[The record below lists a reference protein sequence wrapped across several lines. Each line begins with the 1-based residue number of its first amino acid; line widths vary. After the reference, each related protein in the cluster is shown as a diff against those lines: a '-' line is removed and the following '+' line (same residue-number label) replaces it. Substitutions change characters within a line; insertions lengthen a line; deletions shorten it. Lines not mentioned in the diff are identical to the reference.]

1 MTWLLD
7 CDGVVWLADTAIPGA
22 SEAVNA
28 LRASGTRVVL
38 LTNNSYPKRSDHI
51 AKLDRLGMPTDPA
64 DVLTSA
70 MAAALLLEPG
80 ERALVLGGPGVIEEL
95 TARGVS
101 TVTPSEGR
109 EVGPVD
115 AVVVGMFPGFDYA
128 ALVLAAKALHAGARL
143 IGTNEDA
150 TFPTPQG
157 MLPGA
162 GSLLSAVAV
171 AGQAEPTVAGKP
183 HPPTVGL
190 VHANVGDV
198 EIVVGDRAST
208 DGRLARRLETR
219 FGLVLSGVTPHDH
232 GRLDPEPDVE
242 APDLASLVRVERG

>member
-7 CDGVVWLADTAIPGA
+7 CDGVVWLADTVIPGA
-22 SEAVNA
+22 SEAVNG

-64 DVLTSA
+64 DLLTSA

-101 TVTPSEGR
+101 TVTPGEGR
-109 EVGPVD
+109 DVGPVD

-128 ALVLAAKALHAGARL
+128 ALAVAAKALHGGARL

-171 AGQAEPTVAGKP
+171 AGRAEPTVAGKP

-190 VHANVGDV
+190 VRANIGDV

-208 DGRLARRLETR
+208 DGRLARRLGTR
-219 FGLVLSGVTPHDH
+219 FGLVLSGVTPHGH

-242 APDLASLVRVERG
+242 APDLASLVRAERG